1 MTIQEKEQKIAAV
14 MRDKSTPLPLRAR
27 AIERIHEE
35 FKAASI
41 SLPVKRR
48 HYRPLESWLAE
59 WYAVRAVRHVAEML
73 TRTAENDWWMAEYY
87 RRQAAING
95 RRAVIWAWLAKE
107 RQTI

>member
-1 MTIQEKEQKIAAV
+1 MTIQEKEERIAAV
-14 MRDKSTPLPLRAR
+14 MRDKETPLPLRAR
-27 AIERIHEE
+27 AIERIHDE

-41 SLPVKRR
+41 SLPVKQR

-73 TRTAENDWWMAEYY
+73 TRAAENDWWMAEYY

-107 RQTI
+107 QQTI